1 METLI
6 WLVLLLSGAVV
17 FQGVYASR
25 LQVRIK
31 KDQEL
36 IDALELLRESQKAM
50 IEHNELYLNIYK
62 KLCEKQKD
70 MIEHNEKT
78 MNLYRD
84 QAKLLTESKD
94 SWKNA
99 FDNLKNSL

>member
-31 KDQEL
+31 KDREM
-36 IDALELLRESQKAM
+36 IDALEQLREAQKAM
-50 IEHNELYLNIYK
+50 AEHNELTLNTYK
-62 KLCEKQKD
+62 KLCERQKNL
-70 MIEHNEKT
+70 IEHNEKT
-78 MNLYRD
+78 M
-84 QAKLLTESKD
+84 KLLTESKD

>member
-6 WLVLLLSGAVV
+6 WLVLLLAGAVV

-31 KDQEL
+31 KDREM
-36 IDALELLRESQKAM
+36 IDALELLRKSQRAL
-50 IEHNELYLNIYK
+50 IEHNELTLNTYK
-62 KLCEKQKD
+62 KLYERQKNL
-70 MIEHNEKT
+70 IEHNEKT

-99 FDNLKNSL
+99 FDNLKNAL

>member
-6 WLVLLLSGAVV
+6 WLVLLLAGAVV

-36 IDALELLRESQKAM
+36 IDALERLRESQKAM
-50 IEHNELYLNIYK
+50 IEHNELTLNIYK
-62 KLCEKQKD
+62 KLCEKQKNL
-70 MIEHNEKT
+70 IEHNEKT

-84 QAKLLTESKD
+84 QTKLLTESKD

-99 FDNLKNSL
+99 FDNLKNAL

>member
-50 IEHNELYLNIYK
+50 IEHNELTLNIYK

>member
-1 METLI
+1 
-6 WLVLLLSGAVV
+6 
-17 FQGVYASR
+17 
-25 LQVRIK
+25 
-31 KDQEL
+31 L

-50 IEHNELYLNIYK
+50 IEHNELTLNIYK

-84 QAKLLTESKD
+84 QVKLLTESKD

-99 FDNLKNSL
+99 FDNLKNAL